1 MRFAGK
7 SLEKTSNKQ
16 LVQNVFIPASGRIF
30 SWGRGDYGQ
39 LGRSCDQSHDNNP
52 QPIEDL
58 QCVNSLK
65 CGSEHNLA
73 ITGKS

>member
-1 MRFAGK
+1 MAF
-7 SLEKTSNKQ
+7 NI
-16 LVQNVFIPASGRIF
+16 FIPASEKNF

-39 LGRSCDQSHDNNP
+39 LGRSCDQSHDSNP

-58 QCVNSLK
+58 LCVNSLR

-73 ITGKS
+73 ITGTNLAFED

>member
-16 LVQNVFIPASGRIF
+16 LVLNVFIPASGRIF

-39 LGRSCDQSHDNNP
+39 LGRSCDQ
-52 QPIEDL
+52 
-58 QCVNSLK
+58 CVNSLK